1 MTVLAHRAAWA
12 ATILSLAALA
22 VLALAVAPPDSVQ
35 GDAQRLMYLHVPAAW
50 IAYVAFGVTSLT
62 SALYLWRR
70 TRNPRWDRLAAAS
83 AELGVLFTAI
93 TIVLGSLWGRPVW
106 GVWWAWDARLITT
119 LVLLFLYVGYLALR
133 KVPAGREVRARR
145 SAIAALV
152 AFVDVPVVHF
162 SVVWWRT
169 LHQQPTVLNPE
180 LNPQIE
186 GVMATTL
193 LVGVVAFTALYVA
206 LLSSRYQL
214 ASVEDDAQTEA
225 LGAAV
230 ARRRGA
236 DHIPTLTEVGA

>member
-1 MTVLAHRAAWA
+1 MMIARRMLLV
-12 ATILSLAALA
+12 ATGASLVALA
-22 VLALAVAPPDSVQ
+22 WLALAVAPPDRVQ

-50 IAYVAFGVTSLT
+50 IAYVAFAVTSLT

-70 TRNPRWDRLAAAS
+70 TRHARWDRIAAAS
-83 AELGVLFTAI
+83 AELGVLFTAT
-93 TIVLGSLWGRPVW
+93 TIALGSLWGRPVW

-119 LVLLFLYVGYLALR
+119 LVLLFLYLGYLALR
-133 KVPAGREVRARR
+133 RVPASAEVRARR

-193 LVGVVAFTALYVA
+193 LVGVVAFTALYASLLVA
-206 LLSSRYQL
+206 RCRLAALEDRSRL
-214 ASVEDDAQTEA
+214 DAITT
-225 LGAAV
+225 AV
-230 ARRRGA
+230 ARRRASAGVP
-236 DHIPTLTEVGA
+236 IPTEVRA